1 MDNKLKHDILAV
13 VAMGVMVKRRTLNML
28 HPSKKYVEKCVAEMY
43 ADKLIR
49 RAPHCIVR
57 LGPRARSELTDDEWN
72 LYLALSNNDAP
83 GCDKLHVDAYVRAS
97 DFLCA
102 AYAAGIIAQFYRVPL
117 IRAKISELDYDFRER
132 SDQSVA
138 VLRRDLKIEEQK
150 QQRMNGT
157 RASGYIY
164 SPGFCGTV
172 ISTNGRNLR
181 VSRSG
186 ERQEA
191 LLCSAERA
199 RVSNIETQI
208 HQYEALLI
216 APSDGSLLHMLQ
228 QRNMRNTLAA
238 AVYDRHCTGQEFRY
252 IPANVDGVRGLWF
265 FSQNSTEDILHQQ
278 FTPEQIQAAAM
289 YRCDALIGSMQAVE
303 FLGCNLTKLLRFAGD
318 PEVGV
323 VCWDWQIDF
332 VSKLWRGNLKNARII
347 PYGGAS

>member
-1 MDNKLKHDILAV
+1 MDNKLKHDILTV
-13 VAMGVMVKRRTLNML
+13 VSMGVMVKRRTLDML
-28 HPSKKYVEKCVAEMY
+28 HPSKKYIEKCVSEMY

-57 LGPRARSELTDDEWN
+57 LGPEARSELTDDEWN
-72 LYLALSNNDAP
+72 LYLALSSNGAP

-117 IRAKISELDYDFRER
+117 IRAKSSELNYDFRER
-132 SDQSVA
+132 SELSVA
-138 VLRRDLKIEEQK
+138 VLRRDLKVPGQE

-164 SPGFCGTV
+164 SLGFCGPV

-181 VSRSG
+181 ISGSG
-186 ERQEA
+186 ERQESI
-191 LLCSAERA
+191 LCSVERA
-199 RVSNIETQI
+199 RVSDIETPI
-208 HQYEALLI
+208 RQYEALLI
-216 APSDGSLLHMLQ
+216 APSDASMLHMLQ
-228 QRNMRNTLAA
+228 QRDKHHTLAS
-238 AVYDRHCTGQEFRY
+238 AVYSRHCTGQEFRY
-252 IPANVDGVRGLWF
+252 IPANVDGVRGLRF
-265 FSQNSTEDILHQQ
+265 LSQNSTEDILHQQ

-289 YRCDALIGSMQAVE
+289 YRCDALVGSMQAVE

-318 PEVGV
+318 PDVGV

-332 VSKLWRGNLKNARII
+332 VNKLWGGNLKNARII
-347 PYGGAS
+347 PC

>member
-13 VAMGVMVKRRTLNML
+13 VSMGVMVKRRALDML
-28 HPSKKYVEKCVAEMY
+28 HPSGKYIEKCVSEMY

-49 RAPHCIVR
+49 RAPHRIVR
-57 LGPRARSELTDDEWN
+57 LGPEARAELTEDEWN

-97 DFLCA
+97 DFLCM
-102 AYAAGIIAQFYRVPL
+102 AYAAGTTAQFYRVPL
-117 IRAKISELDYDFRER
+117 ARAKSSELADG

-138 VLRRDLKIEEQK
+138 VLRRDLKIEGQK

-181 VSRSG
+181 ISG
-186 ERQEA
+186 SSERQES
-191 LLCSAERA
+191 LLCSVERA
-199 RVSNIETQI
+199 RVSDIETPI

-216 APSDGSLLHMLQ
+216 APSDDSLLHMLQ
-228 QRNMRNTLAA
+228 QRNMQNTLAA
-238 AVYDRHCTGQEFRY
+238 AVYDRHCTGQEYRY
-252 IPANVDGVRGLWF
+252 VPATIDGVRGLRF
-265 FSQNSTEDILHQQ
+265 ITQYSPEDILHQQ
-278 FTPEQIQAAAM
+278 FTQEQIQAAAM
-289 YRCDALIGSMQAVE
+289 YRCDALVGSLQAVE
-303 FLGCNLTKLLRFAGD
+303 FLSCNLSKLLRFAGD

-323 VCWDWQIDF
+323 VCWDWQFDF
-332 VSKLWRGNLKNARII
+332 VSKLWGGNLQSARII
-347 PYGGAS
+347 PCSGAS

>member
-1 MDNKLKHDILAV
+1 MENKLKHDILAV
-13 VAMGVMVKRRTLNML
+13 VSMGVMAKRRALDML
-28 HPSKKYVEKCVAEMY
+28 PPRGKYVAKSVAEMY

-49 RAPHCIVR
+49 RAPHRIVR
-57 LGPRARSELTDDEWN
+57 LGPEARSELSEDEWN

-97 DFLCA
+97 DFLCM
-102 AYAAGIIAQFYRVPL
+102 AYAAGIITQFYRVPM
-117 IRAKISELDYDFRER
+117 IRTKSPELTDG

-138 VLRRDLKIEEQK
+138 VLRRDLKIEGQK

-172 ISTNGRNLR
+172 TATNGRNLR

-191 LLCSAERA
+191 LICSAERA
-199 RVSNIETQI
+199 RVSDIQTPI

-216 APSDGSLLHMLQ
+216 APSDDSLLHMLQ
-228 QRNMRNTLAA
+228 QRNMQNTLAA
-238 AVYDRHCTGQEFRY
+238 AVYDRHCTGQEYRY
-252 IPANVDGVRGLWF
+252 VPATIDGVRGLRF
-265 FSQNSTEDILHQQ
+265 ITQNSPEDILHQQ
-278 FTPEQIQAAAM
+278 FMPEHIQAAAM
-289 YRCDALIGSMQAVE
+289 YRCDALIGSLQVVE
-303 FLGCNLTKLLRFAGD
+303 FLTCNLTKLLRFAGD
-318 PEVGV
+318 PKIGV

-332 VSKLWRGNLKNARII
+332 VGKLWGRKLEYARII
-347 PYGGAS
+347 PCSGAS

>member
-1 MDNKLKHDILAV
+1 MDNKLKHDILTV
-13 VAMGVMVKRRTLNML
+13 VSMGVMVKRRTLDML
-28 HPSKKYVEKCVAEMY
+28 HPSKKYIEKCVSEMY

-57 LGPRARSELTDDEWN
+57 LGQNARSELSDDEWN

-117 IRAKISELDYDFRER
+117 IRSELDYDFRDR
-132 SDQSVA
+132 SELSVA
-138 VLRRDLKIEEQK
+138 ALRRDLKIK
-150 QQRMNGT
+150 GQQQRRMNGT
-157 RASGYIY
+157 RVSGYIY

-181 VSRSG
+181 ISRSG

-191 LLCSAERA
+191 LICSAERA
-199 RVSNIETQI
+199 RVSSINTTIR
-208 HQYEALLI
+208 QYEALLI
-216 APSDGSLLHMLQ
+216 APSDDSLLHMLQ
-228 QRNMRNTLAA
+228 QRNMQNTLAA
-238 AVYDRHCTGQEFRY
+238 AVYDKHCTGQEFRY
-252 IPANVDGVRGLWF
+252 IPANVDGVRGLRF

-289 YRCDALIGSMQAVE
+289 YRCDALVGSMQAVE

-318 PEVGV
+318 PKIGV

-332 VSKLWRGNLKNARII
+332 VGKLWGRKLEYARII
-347 PYGGAS
+347 PCSGAS

>member
-28 HPSKKYVEKCVAEMY
+28 HPSGKYVEKCVAEMY

-49 RAPHCIVR
+49 RAPHRIVR
-57 LGPRARSELTDDEWN
+57 LGPEARSELSDDEWN

-97 DFLCA
+97 DFLCM
-102 AYAAGIIAQFYRVPL
+102 AYAAGIITQFYRVPM
-117 IRAKISELDYDFRER
+117 IRTKSPELTDG

-138 VLRRDLKIEEQK
+138 VLRRDLKIEGQK

-172 ISTNGRNLR
+172 TATNGRNLR
-181 VSRSG
+181 ISRSG

-199 RVSNIETQI
+199 QVSGIQTPI

-216 APSDGSLLHMLQ
+216 APSDDSLLHMLQ
-228 QRNMRNTLAA
+228 QRNMQNTLAA
-238 AVYDRHCTGQEFRY
+238 AVYDRHCTGQEYRY
-252 IPANVDGVRGLWF
+252 VPATIDGVRGF
-265 FSQNSTEDILHQQ
+265 RFITQNSPEDILHQQ
-278 FTPEQIQAAAM
+278 FTQEQIQAAAM
-289 YRCDALIGSMQAVE
+289 YRCDALIGSLQAVE
-303 FLGCNLTKLLRFAGD
+303 FLSCNLTKLLRFAGD

-332 VSKLWRGNLKNARII
+332 VGKLWGRKLEYARII
-347 PYGGAS
+347 PCSGAS

>member
-1 MDNKLKHDILAV
+1 MENKLKHDILAV
-13 VAMGVMVKRRTLNML
+13 VSMGVMVKRRALDML
-28 HPSKKYVEKCVAEMY
+28 HPSGKYVEKCVAEMY

-49 RAPHCIVR
+49 RAPHRIVR
-57 LGPRARSELTDDEWN
+57 LGPEARSELSDDEWN

-97 DFLCA
+97 DFLCM
-102 AYAAGIIAQFYRVPL
+102 AYAAGIITQFYRVPM
-117 IRAKISELDYDFRER
+117 IQTKSPELTDG

-138 VLRRDLKIEEQK
+138 VLRRDLKIEGQK

-172 ISTNGRNLR
+172 TATNGRNLR

-191 LLCSAERA
+191 LICSAERA
-199 RVSNIETQI
+199 RVSDIQTPI

-216 APSDGSLLHMLQ
+216 APSDDSLLHMLQ
-228 QRNMRNTLAA
+228 QRNMQNTLAA
-238 AVYDRHCTGQEFRY
+238 AVYDRHCTGQEYRY
-252 IPANVDGVRGLWF
+252 VPATIDGVRGLRF
-265 FSQNSTEDILHQQ
+265 ITQNSPEDILHQQ
-278 FTPEQIQAAAM
+278 FTQEQIQAAAM
-289 YRCDALIGSMQAVE
+289 YRCDALIGSLQVVE
-303 FLGCNLTKLLRFAGD
+303 FLTCNLTKLLRFAGD
-318 PEVGV
+318 PKIGV

-332 VSKLWRGNLKNARII
+332 VGKLWGRKLEYARII
-347 PYGGAS
+347 PCSGAS